1 MCDVFSIT
9 KLRLILFSK
18 SYKFDLGFPNMK
30 ECTSGPSLCF
40 WVPRSS
46 YAGCV
51 GL

>member
-30 ECTSGPSLCF
+30 ECTSGFFSFALF
-40 WVPRSS
+40 LGS
-46 YAGCV
+46 
-51 GL
+51 